1 MNYSQIAQEIYE
13 KTGPAENILQ
23 VENCMTRLRLSLQS
37 ISPENIEALKKI
49 PGVLGIHQNEQEL
62 QIILGP
68 GRVTQVKAAFNALL
82 EKKPEPALG
91 PDAAAVLHEKIRK
104 KNATPAKLFLKKIS
118 SIFMPLI
125 PAFIACGLLTGVL
138 NILVKAD
145 PSIEKNAL
153 FAIFSLAGSAAF
165 WGLNIFVGINA
176 AKEFGASPMLGGTIA
191 VILTHPGLSDIT
203 IFHTTLQPGRGGI
216 IAVLLVTAFSSWL
229 EKRLHQRIPE
239 ILDLFLTPFL
249 VLAITTPLAI
259 LILQPLGGM
268 ISEAIGTSASVAV
281 YQGGALTGFILGG
294 TFLPLVI
301 TGLHQGLTPIH
312 AELLSRSGITLLLPI
327 LAMAGAGQVGAA
339 MAVYWRTKNAR
350 LKKIIAS
357 ALPVGFMGVGE
368 PLIYGVTLPL
378 FRPFI
383 GACVGG
389 AFGGAVQAFNGVG
402 STSIGLSGLPLAA
415 STNHIPA
422 YLCGLF
428 TAYSIGFAA
437 TCVLGFTDPEE

>member
-1 MNYSQIAQEIYE
+1 MNYQQIAQEIYAQ
-13 KTGPAENILQ
+13 TGPAENILQ
-23 VENCMTRLRLSLQS
+23 VENCMTRLRLSLNN
-37 ISPENIEALKKI
+37 IPPEMLENVKKI
-49 PGVLGIHQNEQEL
+49 PGVLGIHQNGQEL

-68 GRVTQVKAAFNALL
+68 GRVMQVKTAFMAIL
-82 EKKPEPALG
+82 EKKEQPTLG
-91 PDAAAVLHEKIRK
+91 AAAAALLHEKIRK
-104 KNATPAKLFLKKIS
+104 KNATPGKLFLKKIS

-138 NILVKAD
+138 NILVKID
-145 PSIEKNAL
+145 PSLEKTAL
-153 FAIFSLAGSAAF
+153 FAIFSLAGSAAL

-176 AKEFGASPMLGGTIA
+176 AREFGASPMLGGTIA
-191 VILTHPGLSDIT
+191 VILTHPGLSSIEF
-203 IFHTTLQPGRGGI
+203 FHTMLQPGRGGI

-229 EKRLHQRIPE
+229 EKKLHQLIPE

-249 VLAITTPLAI
+249 VLVITTPLAI
-259 LILQPLGGM
+259 LILQPLGG
-268 ISEAIGTSASVAV
+268 ILSEAIGQAAATAV
-281 YQGGALTGFILGG
+281 FQGGALTGFILGG

-339 MAVYWRTKNAR
+339 AAVYWRTKNSR

-383 GACVGG
+383 GACIGG
-389 AFGGAVQAFNGVG
+389 AFGGAVQALNGVG

-428 TAYSIGFAA
+428 TAYSVGFIA